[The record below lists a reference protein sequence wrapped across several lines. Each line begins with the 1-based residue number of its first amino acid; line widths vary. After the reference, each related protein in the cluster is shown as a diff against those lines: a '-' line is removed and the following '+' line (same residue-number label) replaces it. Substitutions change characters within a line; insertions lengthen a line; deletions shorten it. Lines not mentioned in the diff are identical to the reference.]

1 MNVLKNRFLKRA
13 IAFSMTA
20 VMTVSVSVMAFAEDG
35 TGTQWTR
42 LTRTAESQL

>member
-35 TGTQWTR
+35 TMDKTDKK
-42 LTRTAESQL
+42 RTAESQL